1 MGASSLLLI
10 LAIHVIQNQGLQLHQ
25 IKRNPG
31 ILPLREGYAVVSND
45 TWRVIKVLDLKLI
58 YDDLEFNINS
68 YLSFRN
74 QVHSC
79 IDIQALG
86 SDFIT
91 TELQTDYH
99 MNYTIDKFEQLIPS
113 SRSKR
118 GLLNPLG
125 SVIKI
130 ITGNLD
136 NEDAIQFE
144 NTIEKLKTKQD
155 SIIHKMTIVTEMVG
169 SLLNVAEISNNNFI
183 AIQNKLNVIDSL
195 LNDTNL
201 HQRTNEIIH
210 TYSAFLHNF
219 MSLYVRLSEIETAV
233 AFSKI
238 KLLHQ
243 SVVDTKELL
252 LLLKNIETSS
262 KLPFPVNLDNVLK
275 IEQLIEVQTYVKQSQ
290 IKFVMTIPLITDDIY
305 SYFKIIPLP
314 IFNEEKGQTSLI
326 LPKYPYVLVK
336 GLKTMPLSQPCKE
349 IDEDRF
355 LCPEIL
361 TSTLYKDDCLAD
373 LLRLSTNVSS
383 CQPIPISIDDVKIDN
398 VLPNRWILYVNVE
411 TVLTKVCENEVT
423 QEFLHGTYLL
433 TLDETGC
440 YVKIGDITLKKYEV
454 NGIDIIYPSL
464 PKIIL
469 PNLMN
474 FPTDRKPV
482 NLKGAN
488 LTDINML
495 RHLIENSENSEN
507 QFSSTVNSAVG
518 VINIITFVLIVIII
532 VIVVVIKSKLR
543 KICIQEN
550 PSDFL
555 ETEDGGVMSG
565 QPAVH
570 ACDIVFVNAA

>member
-58 YDDLEFNINS
+58 YEDLEFNINS

-210 TYSAFLHNF
+210 THSAFLHNF
-219 MSLYVRLSEIETAV
+219 MSLY
-233 AFSKI
+233 
-238 KLLHQ
+238 
-243 SVVDTKELL
+243 
-252 LLLKNIETSS
+252 
-262 KLPFPVNLDNVLK
+262 
-275 IEQLIEVQTYVKQSQ
+275 
-290 IKFVMTIPLITDDIY
+290 
-305 SYFKIIPLP
+305 
-314 IFNEEKGQTSLI
+314 
-326 LPKYPYVLVK
+326 

-423 QEFLHGTYLL
+423 QEFLHGRVTQECGVRAGAGARGGGGCVAVRGGAGSACRSSVEAPSRPLACLSASPDANTEQRDRADALSAFEPRNYHL
-433 TLDETGC
+433 TSAKPSGSITQET
-440 YVKIGDITLKKYEV
+440 I
-454 NGIDIIYPSL
+454 
-464 PKIIL
+464 
-469 PNLMN
+469 
-474 FPTDRKPV
+474 
-482 NLKGAN
+482 
-488 LTDINML
+488 
-495 RHLIENSENSEN
+495 
-507 QFSSTVNSAVG
+507 
-518 VINIITFVLIVIII
+518 
-532 VIVVVIKSKLR
+532 
-543 KICIQEN
+543 
-550 PSDFL
+550 
-555 ETEDGGVMSG
+555 
-565 QPAVH
+565 
-570 ACDIVFVNAA
+570 